1 LTIKILKSSTKAGSK
16 RRSLLTS
23 QVKNAITFLDF
34 ETVIAVLDFEAAI
47 ALDEGVT
54 SS

>member
-1 LTIKILKSSTKAGSK
+1 MVDFLVIADQYFSVSNEIA
-16 RRSLLTS
+16 
-23 QVKNAITFLDF
+23 FLDF
-34 ETVIAVLDFEAAI
+34 ETAIAVLDFEAAI